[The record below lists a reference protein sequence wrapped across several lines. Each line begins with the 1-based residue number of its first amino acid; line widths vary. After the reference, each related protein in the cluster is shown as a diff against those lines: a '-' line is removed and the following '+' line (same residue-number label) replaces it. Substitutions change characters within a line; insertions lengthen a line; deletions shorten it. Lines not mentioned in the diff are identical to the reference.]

1 MSALKIQKAVR
12 ENLLALNGE
21 FSLGFEKKK
30 KAATAE
36 EIGAPDLQIHV
47 WLMVF

>member
-1 MSALKIQKAVR
+1 MRIFWLLMASFLWGLK
-12 ENLLALNGE
+12 
-21 FSLGFEKKK
+21 KKK